1 MQVFDLPNGRFQRFP
16 RRNGCVVEQRSRQA
30 RNANPPSNCNFV
42 GCELTAMAPDR
53 SRRARLARQRHVD
66 RSPAISA
73 HKPPERSRGPVA
85 EYGIGFAGKD
95 RREPASLLRDDL
107 VPDGV
112 DAAV

>member
-1 MQVFDLPNGRFQRFP
+1 
-16 RRNGCVVEQRSRQA
+16 
-30 RNANPPSNCNFV
+30 
-42 GCELTAMAPDR
+42 
-53 SRRARLARQRHVD
+53 
-66 RSPAISA
+66 
-73 HKPPERSRGPVA
+73 VA